1 MSTAPATLDA
11 LPPARPRR
19 RHVVAAGILLAGIG
33 ALLLAGRDR
42 DPVAT
47 PPLAVNA
54 LVHWQDDSHDWL
66 LVADRTAHEL
76 VVYDAATGE
85 PLQRLGRDDGLG
97 GVSAVGGHQPAA
109 WKTRSGRLWFTT
121 TGGFV
126 AVDPAPLD
134 LALPPVRVHLD
145 RPVVDGQSLRDGQ
158 EVSCRGRRDPEPRD
172 RPARP

>member
-19 RHVVAAGILLAGIG
+19 RHFVAAGILFAAIG
-33 ALLLAGRDR
+33 LLLAGRGR

-97 GVSAVGGHQPAA
+97 PVDTIAA
-109 WKTRSGRLWFTT
+109 LGDHLLVQNTKGRPTL
-121 TGGFV
+121 
-126 AVDPAPLD
+126 LS
-134 LALPPVRVHLD
+134 LP
-145 RPVVDGQSLRDGQ
+145 SLRTQ
-158 EVSCRGRRDPEPRD
+158 ALASR
-172 RPARP
+172 

>member
-97 GVSAVGGHQPAA
+97 SVDTIAA
-109 WKTRSGRLWFTT
+109 LGDHLLVQNTKGRPTL
-121 TGGFV
+121 
-126 AVDPAPLD
+126 LS
-134 LALPPVRVHLD
+134 LP
-145 RPVVDGQSLRDGQ
+145 SLRAQ
-158 EVSCRGRRDPEPRD
+158 ALASR
-172 RPARP
+172 

>member
-1 MSTAPATLDA
+1 MSTAPAIFDA

-97 GVSAVGGHQPAA
+97 SVDTIAA
-109 WKTRSGRLWFTT
+109 LGDHLLVQNTKGRPTL
-121 TGGFV
+121 
-126 AVDPAPLD
+126 LS
-134 LALPPVRVHLD
+134 LP
-145 RPVVDGQSLRDGQ
+145 SLRAQ
-158 EVSCRGRRDPEPRD
+158 ALASR
-172 RPARP
+172 

>member
-1 MSTAPATLDA
+1 MSIAPATLDA
-11 LPPARPRR
+11 LPPVRPRR

-33 ALLLAGRDR
+33 ALLLADRGR

-66 LVADRTAHEL
+66 LVADRGTHEL

-97 GVSAVGGHQPAA
+97 
-109 WKTRSGRLWFTT
+109 
-121 TGGFV
+121 
-126 AVDPAPLD
+126 AVDTIAALGDHLLVQNTKGRPTLLSLPALRAQA
-134 LALPPVRVHLD
+134 LASR
-145 RPVVDGQSLRDGQ
+145 
-158 EVSCRGRRDPEPRD
+158 
-172 RPARP
+172 

>member
-1 MSTAPATLDA
+1 MSTAPAIFDA

-76 VVYDAATGE
+76 VVYDASTGE

-97 GVSAVGGHQPAA
+97 SVDTIAA
-109 WKTRSGRLWFTT
+109 LGDHLLVQNTKGRPTL
-121 TGGFV
+121 
-126 AVDPAPLD
+126 LS
-134 LALPPVRVHLD
+134 LP
-145 RPVVDGQSLRDGQ
+145 SLRAQ
-158 EVSCRGRRDPEPRD
+158 ALASR
-172 RPARP
+172 

>member
-1 MSTAPATLDA
+1 MSTAPATFDA
-11 LPPARPRR
+11 LPPARAQR

-42 DPVAT
+42 DPAAT

-97 GVSAVGGHQPAA
+97 SVDTIAA
-109 WKTRSGRLWFTT
+109 LGDHLLVQNTKGRPTL
-121 TGGFV
+121 
-126 AVDPAPLD
+126 LS
-134 LALPPVRVHLD
+134 LP
-145 RPVVDGQSLRDGQ
+145 SLRAQ
-158 EVSCRGRRDPEPRD
+158 ALASR
-172 RPARP
+172 

>member
-97 GVSAVGGHQPAA
+97 SVDTIAA
-109 WKTRSGRLWFTT
+109 LGDHLLVQSTKGRPTL
-121 TGGFV
+121 
-126 AVDPAPLD
+126 LS
-134 LALPPVRVHLD
+134 LP
-145 RPVVDGQSLRDGQ
+145 SLRAQ
-158 EVSCRGRRDPEPRD
+158 ALASR
-172 RPARP
+172 